1 MAWSVIQTS
10 GVIKVKYKVS
20 SINSPDHIED
30 VIFNFNFFVRN
41 PEINQQG
48 NLMFELITC
57 YRAVM
62 AEAKQYTYYL
72 LLILNIN

>member
-1 MAWSVIQTS
+1 MPWSIIQTS
-10 GVIKVKYKVS
+10 GIIKVKYKVS

-30 VIFNFNFFVRN
+30 VIFNFFVRIV
-41 PEINQQG
+41 EINQQW
-48 NLMFELITC
+48 NLLLELITC
-57 YRAVM
+57 YRPVM

>member
-1 MAWSVIQTS
+1 MAWSEIRTS

-41 PEINQQG
+41 PEINQQ
-48 NLMFELITC
+48 
-57 YRAVM
+57 
-62 AEAKQYTYYL
+62 
-72 LLILNIN
+72 